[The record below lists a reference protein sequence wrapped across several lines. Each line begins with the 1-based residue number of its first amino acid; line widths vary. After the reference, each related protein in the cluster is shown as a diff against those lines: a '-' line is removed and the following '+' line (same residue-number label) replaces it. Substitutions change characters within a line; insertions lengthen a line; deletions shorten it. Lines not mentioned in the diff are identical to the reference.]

1 MYAMDLR
8 QYDHAIGRYV
18 AQDHVTHFEY
28 SPYNAFDNNPVFWA
42 DPSGADAVDIGY
54 DRIIDSQDM
63 MGSFHWSGGFQE
75 IENEGGTGEKG
86 ESAKSQTGLGKIFSK
101 IGKGIRSVFGGRPKY
116 TVDTTGMT
124 WDIMPEQPPTFGETE
139 TVTTSYSIQENLF
152 WDLNF
157 RDSNVISG
165 TKGQINTDTET
176 IIDVNNPN
184 NSLIRNNYQLITPGF
199 KASAFGGINKPV
211 IGVSLEQSFFGLGG
225 VSGVINA
232 DISRL
237 QHSSLSIRISE
248 NINLNS
254 NSKSIVIGINPLGAL
269 ILILSRGTVMS
280 RTPVPAVP

>member
-1 MYAMDLR
+1 
-8 QYDHAIGRYV
+8 
-18 AQDHVTHFEY
+18 T
-28 SPYNAFDNNPVFWA
+28 S
-42 DPSGADAVDIGY
+42 
-54 DRIIDSQDM
+54 
-63 MGSFHWSGGFQE
+63 
-75 IENEGGTGEKG
+75 
-86 ESAKSQTGLGKIFSK
+86 
-101 IGKGIRSVFGGRPKY
+101 
-116 TVDTTGMT
+116 GMT

-157 RDSNVISG
+157 RDSNIISG

-237 QHSSLSIRISE
+237 QHSSLSIRIS
-248 NINLNS
+248 
-254 NSKSIVIGINPLGAL
+254 
-269 ILILSRGTVMS
+269 
-280 RTPVPAVP
+280 